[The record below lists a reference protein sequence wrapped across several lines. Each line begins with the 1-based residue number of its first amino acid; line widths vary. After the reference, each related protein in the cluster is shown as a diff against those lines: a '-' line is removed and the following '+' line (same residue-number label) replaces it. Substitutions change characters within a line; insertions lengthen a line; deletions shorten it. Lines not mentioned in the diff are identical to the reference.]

1 MDNIFDL
8 EEGNAAPVYN
18 NTAALMPRFDW
29 LDNLN
34 PEQKLAVQTTEGP
47 VLVLSG
53 AGTGKTKVLTTRLAY
68 ILANMKAN
76 PWNCL
81 VVTFTNRAA
90 KEMKERVHNM
100 IGDIANAVWLG
111 TFHSICVKILRSHAE
126 LVGLHS
132 NFTILDTDDQKR
144 VVKQICEAMGV
155 DDKKYPPQAIIDRIQ
170 RWKDKGL
177 TVEKLQKDYKS
188 NVLTEVYQRYQQRL
202 LELNCVDFGDILL
215 YALTILLS
223 NADVLESY
231 QNRFKYIMVD
241 EYQDTNVTQYLFLRL
256 LSQKHHN
263 LCCVGDDDQS
273 IYSWRGA
280 EIENILRFEK
290 DFSDC
295 KTIRLERNYRST
307 ANILSAA
314 SALISH
320 NEGRLGKT
328 LKVAENSPAK
338 NCDNAKIKVISVY
351 SGEDEAKYVV
361 DEIEAKR
368 RQGYEYS
375 QMAVLVRTAFQTREF
390 EEKFIA
396 EAIPYQ
402 VIGGPKFYERQEIRD
417 ALAYFRVVL
426 QPHDDLALERIINKP
441 ARSIGAKTL
450 EKFQDIAR
458 SNGISLYMAVE
469 KAVNEGLISGKA
481 KANMSEFLSHF
492 EHWRQALNALT
503 PDDLADQILEDSGYR
518 EMLKQEGTEEAN
530 GRLENL
536 KELVTVMGDTEKYPT
551 MGEFLEHVSLVMDN
565 DDALDSNKVMLIT
578 LHSAKGLEFDVVFLP
593 GWEEG
598 LFPHQRSLDEGGTS
612 ALEEERRLAYVAIT
626 RAKQQLYIL
635 TALNRRIYGQW
646 QNNIPSRFINELPP
660 SNIEICNNVNSF
672 YSNGY
677 GSSYGN
683 GNSYNRY
690 NNEYDS
696 SSSYNGWYKNK
707 RPSQPRQYNDN
718 NRFSYVKEPEYYAP
732 RTTNNAV
739 IGMRVYHTTFGY
751 GKVVAAEGNKLEIMF
766 DNYGHK
772 KLHKDYVTKV

>member
-1 MDNIFDL
+1 MDDIFNLD
-8 EEGNAAPVYN
+8 ESSAAPVYN
-18 NTAALMPRFDW
+18 NTAALMPAFSW
-29 LDNLN
+29 LDQLN
-34 PEQKLAVQTTEGP
+34 PEQKLAVRTTEGP

-90 KEMKERVHNM
+90 REMKERVHKM
-100 IGDIANAVWLG
+100 IGDMANSVWLG
-111 TFHSICVKILRSHAE
+111 TFHSICVKILRNHAE
-126 LVGLHS
+126 LAGLHS

-144 VVKQICEAMGV
+144 VVKQICETMGV

-170 RWKDKGL
+170 RWKDKGM
-177 TVEKLQKDYKS
+177 TVEKLQGEYKS

-215 YALTILLS
+215 YALNILLS
-223 NADVLESY
+223 NPDILANY

-256 LSQKHHN
+256 LSQTHKN

-290 DFSDC
+290 DFPEC
-295 KTIRLERNYRST
+295 QTIRLERNYRST
-307 ANILSAA
+307 ANILAAA
-314 SALISH
+314 SCLISH
-320 NEGRLGKT
+320 NSGRLGKT
-328 LKVAENSPAK
+328 LKVAENSPAM
-338 NCDNAKIKVISVY
+338 NCDNSKIKVVSVY

-361 DEIEAKR
+361 EEIENLR
-368 RQGYEYS
+368 RNGNDYS

-390 EEKFIA
+390 EEKFMA

-402 VIGGPKFYERQEIRD
+402 VIGGQKFYERAEIRD

-441 ARSIGAKTL
+441 ARGVGAKAL
-450 EKFQDIAR
+450 EKLRETAR
-458 SNGISLYMAVE
+458 SNGISLYMAAE
-469 KAVNEGLISGKA
+469 KMVADGTLTGKA
-481 KANMSEFLSHF
+481 KTGLADLTDKFNQ
-492 EHWRQALNALT
+492 WRQALQAVT
-503 PDDLADQILEDSGYR
+503 PDDLADQILDDSGYR
-518 EMLKQEGTEEAN
+518 DMLKQENTEEAR

-536 KELVTVMGDTEKYPT
+536 KELVNVLSDREKYPSLA
-551 MGEFLEHVSLVMDN
+551 EFMEHVSLVMDK
-565 DDALDSNKVMLIT
+565 DDALDPNKVMLIT
-578 LHSAKGLEFDVVFLP
+578 LHSAKGLEFDIVFLP

-598 LFPHQRSLDEGGTS
+598 LFPHQRSLDEGGTT

-635 TALNRRIYGQW
+635 TALNRKVYGQW

-660 SNIEICNNVNSF
+660 SNIDIQNNVNNF
-672 YSNGY
+672 YSSNYGGNY
-677 GSSYGN
+677 GNNYDSGSSYRPWYTKKKESAAREYN
-683 GNSYNRY
+683 DSNRY
-690 NNEYDS
+690 
-696 SSSYNGWYKNK
+696 SYT
-707 RPSQPRQYNDN
+707 P
-718 NRFSYVKEPEYYAP
+718 EPEYRSSP
-732 RTTNNAV
+732 SNGIV
-739 IGMRVYHTTFGY
+739 GVRVYHQSFGY
-751 GKVVAAEGNKLEIMF
+751 GKIIAVDGNKLEIMF
-766 DNYGHK
+766 DQYGHK
-772 KLHKDYVTKV
+772 KLHKDYVTKA

>member
-1 MDNIFDL
+1 MDDIFNLD
-8 EEGNAAPVYN
+8 ESSAAPVYN
-18 NTAALMPRFDW
+18 NTAALMPAFSW
-29 LDNLN
+29 LDQLN
-34 PEQKLAVQTTEGP
+34 PEQKLAVRTTEGP

-90 KEMKERVHNM
+90 REMKERVHKM
-100 IGDIANAVWLG
+100 IGDMANSVWLG
-111 TFHSICVKILRSHAE
+111 TFHSICVKILRNHAE
-126 LVGLHS
+126 LAGLHS

-144 VVKQICEAMGV
+144 VVKQICETMGV

-170 RWKDKGL
+170 RWKDKWM
-177 TVEKLQKDYKS
+177 TVEKLQGEYKS

-215 YALTILLS
+215 YALNILLS
-223 NADVLESY
+223 NPDILANY

-256 LSQKHHN
+256 LSQTHKN

-290 DFSDC
+290 DFPEC
-295 KTIRLERNYRST
+295 QTIRLERNYRST
-307 ANILSAA
+307 ANILAAA
-314 SALISH
+314 SCLISH
-320 NEGRLGKT
+320 NSGRLGKT
-328 LKVAENSPAK
+328 LKVAENSPAM
-338 NCDNAKIKVISVY
+338 NCDNSKIKVVSVY

-361 DEIEAKR
+361 EEIENLR
-368 RQGYEYS
+368 RNGNDYS

-390 EEKFIA
+390 EEKFMA

-402 VIGGPKFYERQEIRD
+402 VIGGQKFYERAEIRD

-441 ARSIGAKTL
+441 ARGVGAKAL
-450 EKFQDIAR
+450 EKLRETAR
-458 SNGISLYMAVE
+458 SNGISLYMAAE
-469 KAVNEGLISGKA
+469 KMVADGTLTGKA
-481 KANMSEFLSHF
+481 KTGLADLTDKFNQ
-492 EHWRQALNALT
+492 WRQALQAVT
-503 PDDLADQILEDSGYR
+503 PDDLADQILDDSGYR
-518 EMLKQEGTEEAN
+518 DMLKQENTEEAR

-536 KELVTVMGDTEKYPT
+536 KELVNVLSDREKYPSLA
-551 MGEFLEHVSLVMDN
+551 EFMEHVSLVMDK
-565 DDALDSNKVMLIT
+565 DDALDPNKVMLIT
-578 LHSAKGLEFDVVFLP
+578 LHSAKGLEFDIVFLP

-598 LFPHQRSLDEGGTS
+598 LFPHQRSLDEGGTT

-635 TALNRRIYGQW
+635 TALNRKVYGQW

-660 SNIEICNNVNSF
+660 SNIDIQNNVNNF
-672 YSNGY
+672 YSSNYGGNY
-677 GSSYGN
+677 GNNYDSGSSYRPWYTKKKESAAREYN
-683 GNSYNRY
+683 DSNRY
-690 NNEYDS
+690 
-696 SSSYNGWYKNK
+696 SYT
-707 RPSQPRQYNDN
+707 P
-718 NRFSYVKEPEYYAP
+718 EPEYRSSP
-732 RTTNNAV
+732 SNGIV
-739 IGMRVYHTTFGY
+739 GVRVYHQSFGY
-751 GKVVAAEGNKLEIMF
+751 GKIIAVDGNKLEIMF

-772 KLHKDYVTKV
+772 KLHKDYVTKA

>member
-1 MDNIFDL
+1 MDDIFNLD
-8 EEGNAAPVYN
+8 ESSAAPVYN
-18 NTAALMPRFDW
+18 NTAALMPAFSW
-29 LDNLN
+29 LDQLN

-90 KEMKERVHNM
+90 REMKERVHKM
-100 IGDIANAVWLG
+100 IGDMANSVWLG
-111 TFHSICVKILRSHAE
+111 TFHSICVKILRNHAE
-126 LVGLHS
+126 LAGLHS

-144 VVKQICEAMGV
+144 VVKQICETMGV

-170 RWKDKGL
+170 RWKDKGM
-177 TVEKLQKDYKS
+177 TVEKLQGEYKS

-215 YALTILLS
+215 YALNILLS
-223 NADVLESY
+223 NPDILANY

-256 LSQKHHN
+256 LSQTHKN

-290 DFSDC
+290 DFPEC
-295 KTIRLERNYRST
+295 QTIRLERNYRST
-307 ANILSAA
+307 ANILAAA
-314 SALISH
+314 SCLISH
-320 NEGRLGKT
+320 NSGRLGKT
-328 LKVAENSPAK
+328 LKVAENSPAM
-338 NCDNAKIKVISVY
+338 NCDNSKIKVVSIY

-361 DEIEAKR
+361 EEIENLR
-368 RQGYEYS
+368 RNGNNYS

-390 EEKFIA
+390 EEKFMA

-402 VIGGPKFYERQEIRD
+402 VIGGQKFYERAEIRD

-441 ARSIGAKTL
+441 ARGVGAKAL
-450 EKFQDIAR
+450 EKLRETAR
-458 SNGISLYMAVE
+458 SNGISLYMAAE
-469 KAVNEGLISGKA
+469 KMVADGTLTGKA
-481 KANMSEFLSHF
+481 KTGLADLTDKFNQ
-492 EHWRQALNALT
+492 WRQALQAVT
-503 PDDLADQILEDSGYR
+503 PDDLADQILDDSGYR
-518 EMLKQEGTEEAN
+518 DMLKQENTEEAR

-536 KELVTVMGDTEKYPT
+536 KELVNVLSDREKYPSLA
-551 MGEFLEHVSLVMDN
+551 EFMEHVSLVMDK
-565 DDALDSNKVMLIT
+565 DDALDPNKVMLIT
-578 LHSAKGLEFDVVFLP
+578 LHSAKGLEFDIVFLP

-598 LFPHQRSLDEGGTS
+598 LFPHQRSLDEGGTT

-635 TALNRRIYGQW
+635 TALNRKVYGQW

-660 SNIEICNNVNSF
+660 SNIDIQNNVNNF
-672 YSNGY
+672 YSSNYGGNY
-677 GSSYGN
+677 GNNYDSGSSYRPWYTKKKDSAAREYN
-683 GNSYNRY
+683 DSNRY
-690 NNEYDS
+690 
-696 SSSYNGWYKNK
+696 SYT
-707 RPSQPRQYNDN
+707 P
-718 NRFSYVKEPEYYAP
+718 EPEYRSSP
-732 RTTNNAV
+732 SNGIV
-739 IGMRVYHTTFGY
+739 GVRVYHQSFGY
-751 GKVVAAEGNKLEIMF
+751 GKIIAVDGNKLEIMF
-766 DNYGHK
+766 DQYGHK
-772 KLHKDYVTKV
+772 KLHKDYVTKA

>member
-1 MDNIFDL
+1 MDDIFNLD
-8 EEGNAAPVYN
+8 ESSAAPVYN
-18 NTAALMPRFDW
+18 NTAALMPAFSW
-29 LDNLN
+29 LDQLN

-90 KEMKERVHNM
+90 REMKERVHKM
-100 IGDIANAVWLG
+100 IGDMANSVWLG
-111 TFHSICVKILRSHAE
+111 TFHSICVKILRNHAE
-126 LVGLHS
+126 LAGLHS

-144 VVKQICEAMGV
+144 VVKQICETMGV

-170 RWKDKGL
+170 RWKDKGK
-177 TVEKLQKDYKS
+177 TVEKLQGEYKS

-215 YALTILLS
+215 YALNILLS
-223 NADVLESY
+223 NPDILANY

-256 LSQKHHN
+256 LSQTHKN

-290 DFSDC
+290 DFPEC
-295 KTIRLERNYRST
+295 QTIRLERNYRST
-307 ANILSAA
+307 ANILAAA
-314 SALISH
+314 SCLISH
-320 NEGRLGKT
+320 NSGRLGKT
-328 LKVAENSPAK
+328 LKVAENSPAM
-338 NCDNAKIKVISVY
+338 NCDNSKIKVVSVY

-361 DEIEAKR
+361 EEIENLR
-368 RQGYEYS
+368 RNGNNYS

-390 EEKFIA
+390 EEKFMA

-402 VIGGPKFYERQEIRD
+402 VIGGQKFYERAEIRD

-441 ARSIGAKTL
+441 ARGVGAKAL
-450 EKFQDIAR
+450 EKLRETAR
-458 SNGISLYMAVE
+458 SNGISLYMSAE
-469 KAVNEGLISGKA
+469 KMVADGTLTGKA
-481 KANMSEFLSHF
+481 KTGLADLTDKFNQ
-492 EHWRQALNALT
+492 WRQALQAVT
-503 PDDLADQILEDSGYR
+503 PDDLADQILDDSGYR
-518 EMLKQEGTEEAN
+518 DMLKQENTEEAR

-536 KELVTVMGDTEKYPT
+536 KELVNVLSDREKYPSLA
-551 MGEFLEHVSLVMDN
+551 EFMEHVSLVMDK
-565 DDALDSNKVMLIT
+565 DDALDPNKVMLIT
-578 LHSAKGLEFDVVFLP
+578 LHSAKGLEFDIVFLP

-598 LFPHQRSLDEGGTS
+598 LFPHQRSLDEGGTT

-635 TALNRRIYGQW
+635 TALNRKVYGQW

-660 SNIEICNNVNSF
+660 SNIDIQNNVNNF
-672 YSNGY
+672 YSSNYGGNY
-677 GSSYGN
+677 GNNYDSGSSYRPWYTKKKESAAREYN
-683 GNSYNRY
+683 DSNRY
-690 NNEYDS
+690 
-696 SSSYNGWYKNK
+696 SYT
-707 RPSQPRQYNDN
+707 P
-718 NRFSYVKEPEYYAP
+718 EPEYRSSP
-732 RTTNNAV
+732 SNGIV
-739 IGMRVYHTTFGY
+739 GVRVYHQSFGY
-751 GKVVAAEGNKLEIMF
+751 GKIIAVDGNKLEIMF

-772 KLHKDYVTKV
+772 KLHKDYVTKA

>member
-1 MDNIFDL
+1 MDDIFNLD
-8 EEGNAAPVYN
+8 ESSAAPVYN
-18 NTAALMPRFDW
+18 NTAALMPAFSW
-29 LDNLN
+29 LDQLN
-34 PEQKLAVQTTEGP
+34 PEQKLAVRTTEGP

-90 KEMKERVHNM
+90 REMKERVHKM
-100 IGDIANAVWLG
+100 IGDMANSVWLG
-111 TFHSICVKILRSHAE
+111 TFHSICVKILRNHAE
-126 LVGLHS
+126 LAGLHS

-144 VVKQICEAMGV
+144 VVKQICETMGV

-170 RWKDKGL
+170 RWKDKGM
-177 TVEKLQKDYKS
+177 TVEKLQGEYKS

-215 YALTILLS
+215 YALNILLS
-223 NADVLESY
+223 NPDILANY

-256 LSQKHHN
+256 LSQTHKN

-290 DFSDC
+290 DFPEC
-295 KTIRLERNYRST
+295 QTIRLERNYRST
-307 ANILSAA
+307 ANILAAA
-314 SALISH
+314 SCLISH
-320 NEGRLGKT
+320 NSGRLGKT
-328 LKVAENSPAK
+328 LKVAENSPAM
-338 NCDNAKIKVISVY
+338 NCDNSKIKVVSVY

-361 DEIEAKR
+361 EEIENLR
-368 RQGYEYS
+368 RNGNDYS

-390 EEKFIA
+390 EEKFMA

-402 VIGGPKFYERQEIRD
+402 VIGGQKFYERAEIRD

-441 ARSIGAKTL
+441 ARGVGAKAL
-450 EKFQDIAR
+450 EKLRETAR
-458 SNGISLYMAVE
+458 SNGISLYMAAE
-469 KAVNEGLISGKA
+469 KMVADGTLTGKA
-481 KANMSEFLSHF
+481 KTGLADLTDKFNQ
-492 EHWRQALNALT
+492 WRQALQAVT
-503 PDDLADQILEDSGYR
+503 PDDLADQILDDSGYR
-518 EMLKQEGTEEAN
+518 DMLKQENTEEAR

-536 KELVTVMGDTEKYPT
+536 KELVNVLSDREKYPSLA
-551 MGEFLEHVSLVMDN
+551 EFMEHVSLVMDK
-565 DDALDSNKVMLIT
+565 DDALDPNKVMLIT
-578 LHSAKGLEFDVVFLP
+578 LHSAKGLEFDIVFLP

-598 LFPHQRSLDEGGTS
+598 LFPHQRSLDEGGTT

-635 TALNRRIYGQW
+635 TALNRKVYGQW

-660 SNIEICNNVNSF
+660 SNIDIQNNVNNF
-672 YSNGY
+672 YSSNYGGNY
-677 GSSYGN
+677 GNNYDSGSSYLPWYTN
-683 GNSYNRY
+683 KKESAAREYNDSNRY
-690 NNEYDS
+690 
-696 SSSYNGWYKNK
+696 SYT
-707 RPSQPRQYNDN
+707 P
-718 NRFSYVKEPEYYAP
+718 EPEYRSSP
-732 RTTNNAV
+732 SNGIV
-739 IGMRVYHTTFGY
+739 GVRVYHQSFGY
-751 GKVVAAEGNKLEIMF
+751 GKIIAVDGNKLEIMF

-772 KLHKDYVTKV
+772 KLHKDYVTKA

>member
-8 EEGNAAPVYN
+8 EENTAPTAPVYN
-18 NTAALMPRFDW
+18 NTAALMPAFAW
-29 LDNLN
+29 LDMLN

-90 KEMKERVHNM
+90 KEMKERVQGM
-100 IGDIANAVWLG
+100 IGDVANSVWLG
-111 TFHSICVKILRSHAE
+111 TFHSICVRILRNHAE
-126 LVGLHS
+126 LAGLHS
-132 NFTILDTDDQKR
+132 NFTILNEDDQKR
-144 VVKQICEAMGV
+144 VIKQICETMGV
-155 DDKKYPPQAIIDRIQ
+155 DDKKYPPQAIVDRIQ

-177 TVEKLQKDYKS
+177 TVETLQKDYKS
-188 NVLTEVYQRYQQRL
+188 NILTEVYQRYQERL

-215 YALTILLS
+215 YALNILLS
-223 NADVLESY
+223 HPDVLQSY
-231 QNRFKYIMVD
+231 QTRFKYIMVD

-256 LSQKHHN
+256 LSQTHKN

-290 DFSDC
+290 DFPEC

-307 ANILSAA
+307 ANILAAA
-314 SALISH
+314 SCLISH

-338 NCDNAKIKVISVY
+338 TADNNKIKVISVY

-361 DEIEAKR
+361 EEIENQR
-368 RQGYEYS
+368 RNGNDYS

-402 VIGGPKFYERQEIRD
+402 VIGGPKFYERAEIRD

-426 QPHDDLALERIINKP
+426 QPHDDLAFERIINKP
-441 ARSIGAKTL
+441 ARGIGAKAL
-450 EKFQDIAR
+450 EKFYDLAR
-458 SNGISLYMAVE
+458 SEHISLYMAVE
-469 KAVNEGLISGKA
+469 KMVADGTLTGKA
-481 KANMSEFLSHF
+481 KTTMPDLINKFNQ
-492 EHWRQALNALT
+492 WRQAMQAIT

-518 EMLKQEGTEEAN
+518 DMLKQENTEEAR

-536 KELVTVMGDTEKYPT
+536 KELTSVLSDHEKYPSLAD
-551 MGEFLEHVSLVMDN
+551 FLEHVSLVMDS
-565 DDALDSNKVMLIT
+565 DDALNTNKVMLIT
-578 LHSAKGLEFDVVFLP
+578 LHSAKGLEFDIVFLP

-598 LFPHQRSLDEGGTS
+598 LFPHQRALDEGGTN

-635 TALNRRIYGQW
+635 TALNRRVYGQW

-660 SNIEICNNVNSF
+660 ANIEICNNVNNF
-672 YSNGY
+672 YSSNYGSNYNNGY
-677 GSSYGN
+677 SSGN
-683 GNSYNRY
+683 AYRPWYAKKKENKT
-690 NNEYDS
+690 EYT
-696 SSSYNGWYKNK
+696 
-707 RPSQPRQYNDN
+707 DN
-718 NRFSYVKEPEYYAP
+718 NRYSYVPEPDYSRQAP
-732 RTTNNAV
+732 AKV
-739 IGMRVYHTTFGY
+739 IGARVYHQSFGY
-751 GKVVAAEGNKLEIMF
+751 GKVIASEGNKLEIMF
-766 DNYGHK
+766 DKFGHK

>member
-1 MDNIFDL
+1 MDDIFNLD
-8 EEGNAAPVYN
+8 ESSAAPVYN
-18 NTAALMPRFDW
+18 NTAALMPAFSW
-29 LDNLN
+29 LDQLN
-34 PEQKLAVQTTEGP
+34 PEQKLAVRTTEGP

-90 KEMKERVHNM
+90 REMKERVHKM
-100 IGDIANAVWLG
+100 IGDMANSVWLG
-111 TFHSICVKILRSHAE
+111 TFHSICVKILRNHAE
-126 LVGLHS
+126 LAGLHS

-144 VVKQICEAMGV
+144 VVKQICETMGV

-170 RWKDKGL
+170 RWKDKGM
-177 TVEKLQKDYKS
+177 TVEKLQGEYKS

-215 YALTILLS
+215 YALNILLS
-223 NADVLESY
+223 NPDILANY

-256 LSQKHHN
+256 LSQTHKN

-290 DFSDC
+290 DFPEC
-295 KTIRLERNYRST
+295 QTIRLERNYRST
-307 ANILSAA
+307 ANILAAA
-314 SALISH
+314 SCLISH
-320 NEGRLGKT
+320 NSGRLGKT
-328 LKVAENSPAK
+328 LKVAENSPAM
-338 NCDNAKIKVISVY
+338 NCDNSKIKVVSVY

-361 DEIEAKR
+361 EEIENLR
-368 RQGYEYS
+368 RNGNNYS

-390 EEKFIA
+390 EEKFMA

-402 VIGGPKFYERQEIRD
+402 VIGGQKFYERAEIRD

-441 ARSIGAKTL
+441 ARGVGAKAL
-450 EKFQDIAR
+450 EKLRETAR
-458 SNGISLYMAVE
+458 SNGISLYMAAE
-469 KAVNEGLISGKA
+469 KMVADGTLTGKA
-481 KANMSEFLSHF
+481 KTGLADLTDKFNQ
-492 EHWRQALNALT
+492 WRQALQAVT
-503 PDDLADQILEDSGYR
+503 PDDLADQILDDSGYR
-518 EMLKQEGTEEAN
+518 DMLKQENTEEAR

-536 KELVTVMGDTEKYPT
+536 KELVNVLSDREKYPSLA
-551 MGEFLEHVSLVMDN
+551 EFMEHVSLVMDK
-565 DDALDSNKVMLIT
+565 DDALDPNKVMLIT
-578 LHSAKGLEFDVVFLP
+578 LHSAKGLEFDIVFLP

-598 LFPHQRSLDEGGTS
+598 LFPHQRSLDEGGTT

-635 TALNRRIYGQW
+635 TALNRKVYGQW

-660 SNIEICNNVNSF
+660 SNIDIQNNVNNF
-672 YSNGY
+672 YSSNYGGNY
-677 GSSYGN
+677 GNNYDSGSSYRPWYTKKKESAAREYN
-683 GNSYNRY
+683 DSNRY
-690 NNEYDS
+690 
-696 SSSYNGWYKNK
+696 SYT
-707 RPSQPRQYNDN
+707 P
-718 NRFSYVKEPEYYAP
+718 EPEYRSSP
-732 RTTNNAV
+732 SNGIV
-739 IGMRVYHTTFGY
+739 GVRVYHQSFGY
-751 GKVVAAEGNKLEIMF
+751 GKIIAVDGNKLEIMF
-766 DNYGHK
+766 DQYGHK
-772 KLHKDYVTKV
+772 KLHKDYVTKA